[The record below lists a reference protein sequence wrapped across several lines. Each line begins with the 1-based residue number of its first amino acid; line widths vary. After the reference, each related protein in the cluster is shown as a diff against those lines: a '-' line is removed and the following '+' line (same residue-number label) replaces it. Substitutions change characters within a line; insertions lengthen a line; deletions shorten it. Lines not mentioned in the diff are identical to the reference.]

1 MEEKLLAEYSRMLDE
16 YAWYGKGDIIAIAKA
31 AKELGRNYMDDIA
44 ERKKMLIDSG
54 TVSPKI

>member
-1 MEEKLLAEYSRMLDE
+1 MNIEDYSRMLDD
-16 YAWYGKGDIIAIAKA
+16 YAWHNKGDIIAIAKA

>member
-1 MEEKLLAEYSRMLDE
+1 MKIEDYSRMVDE
-16 YAWYGKGDIIAIAKA
+16 YSWYNKGDIIKIAKA

-54 TVSPKI
+54 IVVPKI